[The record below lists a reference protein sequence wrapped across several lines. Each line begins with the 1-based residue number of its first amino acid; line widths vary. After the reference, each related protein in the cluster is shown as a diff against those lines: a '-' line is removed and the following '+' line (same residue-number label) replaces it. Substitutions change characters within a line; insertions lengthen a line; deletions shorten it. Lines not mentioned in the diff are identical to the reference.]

1 MVVKVVKVGIT
12 VILIS
17 LLNVVLYQD
26 GNLCLISLNN
36 LKFVITS
43 LQDNIWILWE
53 EVNHF

>member
-1 MVVKVVKVGIT
+1 MVVKVVKVGIA